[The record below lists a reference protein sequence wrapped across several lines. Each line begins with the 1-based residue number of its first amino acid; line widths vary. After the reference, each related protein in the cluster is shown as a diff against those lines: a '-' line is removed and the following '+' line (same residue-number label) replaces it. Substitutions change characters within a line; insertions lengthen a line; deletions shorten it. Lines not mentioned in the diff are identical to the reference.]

1 MSDPRPSGTVELE
14 RRGDVAW
21 LTFDRPEARNSF
33 TREMYARL
41 ADLCAEVDRD
51 HAVRVVVVQ
60 GRGDQAFVSGSDI
73 ASVGQ
78 IRTREDALAYEAH
91 VERAVGALERI
102 SKPAIALVRGVVT
115 GGGAALAL
123 ACDLRVGADN
133 ARVGMPIARTVG
145 NTLSLR
151 NFARMVESLGPS
163 VTKQLVFT
171 AELVDAEA
179 ALRLGFFNEVVP
191 LAGIEARV
199 TALAEKIAANAPLT
213 LRTAKLAVRRVL
225 DARRDALGGGED
237 LVEMAYLSEDF
248 REGVAAFLEK
258 RKPRWKG
265 V

>member
-1 MSDPRPSGTVELE
+1 MSVPPPSGTVELE
-14 RRGDVAW
+14 RRGDLAW
-21 LTFDRPEARNSF
+21 LTFDRPEARNAF

-41 ADLCAEVDRD
+41 TDVCAEVDTD
-51 HAVRVVVVQ
+51 DAVRVVVVQ

-73 ASVGQ
+73 ASVGR
-78 IRTREDALAYEAH
+78 IRTREDALAYETH
-91 VERAVGALERI
+91 VERAIGALERI
-102 SKPAIALVRGVVT
+102 SKPTIALVRGVVT

-151 NFARMVESLGPS
+151 NFARMVETLGPS

-171 AELVDAEA
+171 AELVDAET

-191 LAGIEARV
+191 LPDIEARV
-199 TALAEKIAANAPLT
+199 TALAGTVAANAPVT
-213 LRTAKLAVRRVL
+213 VRTAKLAVRRVL
-225 DARRDALGGGED
+225 DARRDAMGSGED
-237 LVEMAYLSEDF
+237 LVELAYLSEDF

-258 RKPRWKG
+258 RKPRWRG
-265 V
+265 A